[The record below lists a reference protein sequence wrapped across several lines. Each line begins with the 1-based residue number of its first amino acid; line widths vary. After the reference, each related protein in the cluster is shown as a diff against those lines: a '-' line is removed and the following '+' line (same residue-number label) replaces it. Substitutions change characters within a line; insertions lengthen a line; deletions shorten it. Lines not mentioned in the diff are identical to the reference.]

1 MIKKVILLCF
11 LAYALMVFV
20 QCKEKTKTS
29 LSENKEAIM
38 EKKQK
43 NLVGGWKSIEV
54 TDTVKELADYV
65 ITANNIKTPINKVFN
80 AASQVVSGKNYRFE
94 ILLENGEVW
103 KAQVYLN
110 IKKERSITSFK
121 QINNI

>member
-1 MIKKVILLCF
+1 MIKKVIPFCF
-11 LAYALMVFV
+11 LAFTLMVFV

-29 LSENKEAIM
+29 LSENKETIM

-121 QINNI
+121 QINNT

>member
-11 LAYALMVFV
+11 LACALMVFV

-29 LSENKEAIM
+29 LPENKETIM

-103 KAQVYLN
+103 EAQVYLN
-110 IKKERSITSFK
+110 TKKERSITLFK
-121 QINNI
+121 QINNA

>member
-1 MIKKVILLCF
+1 MIKKVIPIF
-11 LAYALMVFV
+11 VFAIALIVFG

-29 LSENKEAIM
+29 SPEYKETIM
-38 EKKQK
+38 DKKQK

-65 ITANNIKTPINKVFN
+65 ISENNIKSPINKVFN

>member
-1 MIKKVILLCF
+1 MIKKVIPFCF
-11 LAYALMVFV
+11 LACALMVFI
-20 QCKEKTKTS
+20 QCKEKIKTS
-29 LSENKEAIM
+29 LPENKETIM

-65 ITANNIKTPINKVFN
+65 ITTNNIKSPINKVFN
-80 AASQVVSGKNYRFE
+80 TASQVVSGKNYRFE

-121 QINNI
+121 QINNT

>member
-1 MIKKVILLCF
+1 MIKKVILLLF
-11 LAYALMVFV
+11 IAVALMVFV

-29 LSENKEAIM
+29 LTEHKETIM
-38 EKKQK
+38 DRKQK

-65 ITANNIKTPINKVFN
+65 ISENNIKSPINKVFN
-80 AASQVVSGKNYRFE
+80 AASQVVSGKNYKFE

-121 QINNI
+121 QINNT

>member
-1 MIKKVILLCF
+1 MIKKIILLF
-11 LAYALMVFV
+11 FIAVALMVFV

-29 LSENKEAIM
+29 LPEHKVTIM
-38 EKKQK
+38 DKKQK
-43 NLVGGWKSIEV
+43 NLIGGWKSIEV

-65 ITANNIKTPINKVFN
+65 ITTNNIKTPINKVFN

-103 KAQVYLN
+103 EAQVYLN
-110 IKKERSITSFK
+110 TKKERSITLFK
-121 QINNI
+121 QINNA

>member
-1 MIKKVILLCF
+1 MIKKVILLLF
-11 LAYALMVFV
+11 IAVALMVFV

-29 LSENKEAIM
+29 LPKHKETIM
-38 EKKQK
+38 DRKQK

-65 ITANNIKTPINKVFN
+65 ISENNIKSPINKVFN
-80 AASQVVSGKNYRFE
+80 AASQVVSGKNYKFE

-121 QINNI
+121 LINNT